1 MRLTYR
7 YSNHGRGRA
16 RERSITDEEIDQA
29 LNDPEWTE
37 PGSAPDRMKYVS
49 HLMSDGY
56 RIVVIA
62 THPPNYM
69 GQVTLV
75 TCFAKSSKAPR

>member
-1 MRLTYR
+1 MTRVTIKDV
-7 YSNHGRGRA
+7 A
-16 RERSITDEEIDQA
+16 RQAGVSVTTVSQA
-29 LNDPEWTE
+29 LNNPEWTE
-37 PGSAPDRMKYVS
+37 PGNAPDRMMYVS
-49 HLMSDGY
+49 HPMEDGY

>member
-7 YSNHGRGRA
+7 YSNHGRRRA
-16 RERSITDEEIDQA
+16 RGRSITREEIDQA
-29 LNDPEWTE
+29 LNNPEWTE
-37 PGSAPDRMKYVS
+37 PGNAPDRMMYVS
-49 HLMSDGY
+49 HPMEGGY